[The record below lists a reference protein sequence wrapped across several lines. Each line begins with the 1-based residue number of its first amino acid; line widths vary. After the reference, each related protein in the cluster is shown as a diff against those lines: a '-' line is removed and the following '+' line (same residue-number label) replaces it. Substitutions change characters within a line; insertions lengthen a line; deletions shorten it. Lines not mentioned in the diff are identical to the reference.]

1 MPRGGL
7 RSTSYKP
14 GVSGNPGG
22 RPRQPQTIAARRIV
36 ADVKEL
42 AREYASEAISTL
54 KIMMLDTKTPPAA
67 RLGAAIALLDR
78 GYGKPR
84 QEVSVDASY
93 DLTKL
98 SLEDLETLERI
109 LAPVAPI
116 EHSQGG
122 EGTVLTVDAAHLKSG
137 PPLREGI

>member
-1 MPRGGL
+1 
-7 RSTSYKP
+7 
-14 GVSGNPGG
+14 
-22 RPRQPQTIAARRIV
+22 
-36 ADVKEL
+36 
-42 AREYASEAISTL
+42 
-54 KIMMLDTKTPPAA
+54 MMLDTKTPPAA

-122 EGTVLTVDAAHLKSG
+122 EGTVLTVDAAHLRVG
-137 PPLREGI
+137 AAAARGNLDE